1 MCAGGVLEA
10 SLRIEEIV
18 GLVDV
23 ESLVGVG
30 SVPVFDE
37 LVIDAVGGVA
47 HEAVLQ
53 IPEGLESVVNG
64 VGGLYESAQVGLY
77 GIGIVVEVIVS
88 HEFVRGSLLEVS
100 KQLFVFD
107 IGQVAVVPAVEVL
120 GGQTEAQVQFLA
132 LPMGIGNEPVG
143 VLGKAFFA
151 DEIGFLDGVA
161 FRVDEAEAEFGQFVV
176 RPELFVIA

>member
-1 MCAGGVLEA
+1 MGAGGVLET
-10 SLRIEEIV
+10 SLPIEEIV

-23 ESLVGVG
+23 AVLVGVG

-53 IPEGLESVVNG
+53 IPEGLESASNG

-88 HEFVRGSLLEVS
+88 HEFVCGSLLEMSEQGRILDV
-100 KQLFVFD
+100 
-107 IGQVAVVPAVEVL
+107 GQIAVVPAVEVL
-120 GGQTEAQVQFLA
+120 GRKTEAQVQFLA
-132 LPMGIGNEPVG
+132 LPVGIGNEPAG

-176 RPELFVIA
+176 RSEFLVIA